1 MTHVVKVDEKRLAKV
16 KALHKNGLSIR
27 DIAQRIGV
35 SKTAVSCDLYRI
47 RALPDNSKTR
57 LGDKLPLAI
66 EGWNDGMLMKD
77 LAKMCGKSETS
88 MKHIIFIM
96 KCYGHIEER
105 KTPTWNK
112 GKRLPISARH
122 KAMFDKMVA
131 IKGWEKMGRTEL
143 AAQLHIPVTDFITY
157 WRVFCNRGMVTPKG
171 QGRIK
176 GSASS
181 VQAVARGLAGGAK
194 PKKDLWALAL
204 GRRSA

>member
-1 MTHVVKVDEKRLAKV
+1 MYVVAGDEKRLAKV
-16 KALHKNGLSIR
+16 KALHKKGLSIR

-47 RALPDNSKTR
+47 RALPDNSKAR

-112 GKRLPISARH
+112 GKRLPISERH
-122 KAMFDKMVA
+122 QDMFDKMVA

-143 AAQLHIPVTDFITY
+143 AAQLHIPVTDFIAY

-181 VQAVARGLAGGAK
+181 VQAVARGLAGGAT

>member
-1 MTHVVKVDEKRLAKV
+1 MTHVAKVDDERLVKV
-16 KALHKNGLSIR
+16 KALHEKGLSIR
-27 DIAQRIGV
+27 DISERIGV
-35 SKTAVSCDLYRI
+35 SKTAVSCDLYRL
-47 RALPDNSKTR
+47 RALPDNSKIR
-57 LGDKLPLAI
+57 LGDKFQLVV
-66 EGWNDGMLMKD
+66 EGWNDGMRMKE
-77 LAKMCGKSETS
+77 LADMCGRSETS

-105 KTPTWNK
+105 KTPAWNK
-112 GKRLPISARH
+112 GKRLPISKRH
-122 KAMFDKMVA
+122 QDMFDKMVA
-131 IKGWEKMGRTEL
+131 INGWEKMGRTEL
-143 AAQLHIPVTDFITY
+143 AARLLIPVTDFIAY

-181 VQAVARGLAGGAK
+181 VQAVARGLAGGAT

>member
-1 MTHVVKVDEKRLAKV
+1 MYVVAGDEKRLAKV
-16 KALHKNGLSIR
+16 KALHKKGLSIR

-66 EGWNDGMLMKD
+66 EGWNDGVLMRD

-88 MKHIIFIM
+88 MKHIVFIM

-112 GKRLPISARH
+112 GKRLPISERH
-122 KAMFDKMVA
+122 QAVFDKMVS

-143 AAQLHIPVTDFITY
+143 AAQLLMPVNDFIAY
-157 WRVFCNRGMVTPKG
+157 WRVFCNRGMVTPKP
-171 QGRIK
+171 QGRID

-181 VQAVARGLAGGAK
+181 VQAVARGLAGGAT

>member
-1 MTHVVKVDEKRLAKV
+1 MYVVAGDEKRLAKV
-16 KALHKNGLSIR
+16 KALHKKGLSIR

-47 RALPDNSKTR
+47 RSLPDNSKTR

-112 GKRLPISARH
+112 GKRLPISERH
-122 KAMFDKMVA
+122 QAMFDKMVA
-131 IKGWEKMGRTEL
+131 VKGWEKMGRTEL
-143 AAQLHIPVTDFITY
+143 AAQLHIPVTDFIAY

-181 VQAVARGLAGGAK
+181 VQAVARGLAGGAT